1 MTPFR
6 PKRRGADPV
15 ILLTVNGDGN
25 RLAVG
30 LQGDGRVAIIK
41 RDVRTGLLKSFVASA
56 EVEGEVNAVIFYED
70 YHVKRGKLA

>member
-1 MTPFR
+1 MAPFVPRFEVLTPYF
-6 PKRRGADPV
+6 
-15 ILLTVNGDGN
+15 LTVNGDGN

-56 EVEGEVNAVIFYED
+56 GVAGEVNAVIFYED
-70 YHVKRGKLA
+70 